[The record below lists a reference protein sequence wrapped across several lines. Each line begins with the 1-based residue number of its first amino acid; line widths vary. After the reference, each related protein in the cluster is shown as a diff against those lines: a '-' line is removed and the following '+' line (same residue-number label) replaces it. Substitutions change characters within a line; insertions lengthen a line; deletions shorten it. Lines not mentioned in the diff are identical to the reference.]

1 MLRICPRTWPAVS
14 DTTRLDPDPTQAL
27 LPSRDMVFSVKQD
40 FLPSTVDGNF
50 SGPQFLQIVGVYLT
64 HTHTH
69 THTLQDTVW
78 ASVSPDCGCL
88 SHTYTWPPMA
98 MC

>member
-50 SGPQFLQIVGVYLT
+50 SGPQFLQIVGVY

-69 THTLQDTVW
+69 GLPWPCVKSIHQLGSNCHSTVG
-78 ASVSPDCGCL
+78 SKV
-88 SHTYTWPPMA
+88 
-98 MC
+98 